1 MFIFKGWY
9 NFTIH
14 YDLGGTTCNKITFTE
29 KIETLGN
36 KIEQNKIHYNLDT
49 QTAKILPFPENVGKY
64 QFLTGEHV
72 SPEKGLLENAAAIKK
87 FQYSPFDSELKKT
100 GIAKDQDKLFKDN
113 TKAKDT
119 IKAEDDKIDQC
130 KL

>member
-1 MFIFKGWY
+1 MFIFKGSY

-36 KIEQNKIHYNLDT
+36 KIEQNIIHYNLDT

-64 QFLTGEHV
+64 QFLKGEHV
-72 SPEKGLLENAAAIKK
+72 SPEKGLCCSN
-87 FQYSPFDSELKKT
+87 Q
-100 GIAKDQDKLFKDN
+100 
-113 TKAKDT
+113 
-119 IKAEDDKIDQC
+119 KI
-130 KL
+130 

>member
-1 MFIFKGWY
+1 MFHQRRDY
-9 NFTIH
+9 
-14 YDLGGTTCNKITFTE
+14 
-29 KIETLGN
+29 
-36 KIEQNKIHYNLDT
+36 
-49 QTAKILPFPENVGKY
+49 
-64 QFLTGEHV
+64 
-72 SPEKGLLENAAAIKK
+72 AAAIKK
-87 FQYSPFDSELKKT
+87 FEYSPFDSELEKT